1 MKKNNTK
8 NPLATFMAFTTLAI
22 VWSAVKKVIK
32 KYHKKQELF
41 Y

>member
-1 MKKNNTK
+1 MKKNNVK
-8 NPLATFMAFTTLAI
+8 NPAATFMAFTTLAI
-22 VWSAVKKVIK
+22 IWSAVKRMIK

>member
-1 MKKNNTK
+1 MKKNNVK
-8 NPLATFMAFTTLAI
+8 NPLATFMAFTTLAF
-22 VWSAVKKVIK
+22 VWRAVKHVIK